1 MMSRG
6 STPAFV
12 GRIPELPAL
21 IEAFDDARA

>member
-12 GRIPELPAL
+12 GRVPELTAL
-21 IEAFDDARA
+21 IEVFDDARA